1 MNPGDRPAWGA
12 DWAWG
17 LPLILLT
24 VVFHAYFL
32 SRIVESVSHR
42 LDGQHPLGH
51 LRHTPILIV
60 GGTALAATILH
71 GVEGTI
77 WAVVYRLLGASPD
90 FKSAVLYSLEAMTS
104 YGHENLFLAPHW
116 RLLGALEALSGWILF
131 GLTTAFLFAVIQRA
145 WPNTRAGRPR
155 LLEHDAA
162 TSVLNKSKSE
172 AEGTNRV
179 TATL

>member
-1 MNPGDRPAWGA
+1 MNPGYTPAWGG

-24 VVFHAYFL
+24 VVFHAYCL
-32 SRIVESVSHR
+32 SRIVEFVSDR
-42 LDGQHPLGH
+42 LARQRPLGH
-51 LRHTPILIV
+51 LLHAPILIV
-60 GGTALAATILH
+60 GGTALSATILH
-71 GVEGTI
+71 GVEGAV

-116 RLLGALEALSGWILF
+116 RMLGALEALSGWILF

-145 WPNTRAGRPR
+145 WPDTRAERPR
-155 LLEHDAA
+155 AVESGAA
-162 TSVLNKSKSE
+162 TSE
-172 AEGTNRV
+172 
-179 TATL
+179 